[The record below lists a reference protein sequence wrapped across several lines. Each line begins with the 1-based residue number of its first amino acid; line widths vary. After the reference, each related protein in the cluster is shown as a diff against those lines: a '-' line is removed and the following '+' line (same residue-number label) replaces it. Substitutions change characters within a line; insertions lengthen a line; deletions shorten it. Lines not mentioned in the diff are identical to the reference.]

1 MTPDLIHKIS
11 KLSEKEQNHILAEHY
26 RSSLFDFAKF
36 CMGYKDLSWRTHKD
50 MIDALESDVH
60 RCLIVMPRG
69 SLKSSLGVTA
79 FSIWSLIR
87 NPNERILIDSEV
99 YTNSKNFI
107 REIKQYLESERIIK
121 LFGQF
126 KGPVWSESEITIA
139 QRTHP
144 YKEASVTAGGVGTI
158 KVGQHYSLDI
168 KDDLN
173 SNKNSQTEEQRQKVI
188 RHYQMSTSILDPGGR
203 QIVIGTRYSS
213 DDVIGWIL
221 KNEIGTSLIKSNNVA

>member
-1 MTPDLIHKIS
+1 MNKEFVHKLS
-11 KLSEKEQNHILAEHY
+11 KLSEEEANHLLAEY
-26 RSSLFDFAKF
+26 YKTSLYDFAKF
-36 CMGYKDLSWRTHKD
+36 CVGYKDLSWKTHGQ
-50 MIDALESDVH
+50 MIEALESDAE

-79 FSIWSLIR
+79 FSMWSLAR
-87 NPNERILIDSEV
+87 NPNERVLIDSEV
-99 YTNSKNFI
+99 YNNSKNFI
-107 REIKQYLESERIIK
+107 REIKQYLESERMVK
-121 LFGQF
+121 LFGNF
-126 KGPVWSESEITIA
+126 KGPVWSEGEITIA

-144 YKEASVTAGGVGTI
+144 YKEASITAGGVGTV
-158 KVGQHYSLDI
+158 KVGQHYSIDI

-173 SNKNSQTEEQRQKVI
+173 STKNSQTVEQRAKVV

-221 KNEIGTSLIKSNNVA
+221 KNEIGTSLIKKNNVA

>member
-1 MTPDLIHKIS
+1 MNKEFIQKIATM
-11 KLSEKEQNHILAEHY
+11 SEAECRHTLKEY
-26 RSSLFDFAKF
+26 YKTSLLDFSRLCLGF
-36 CMGYKDLSWRTHKD
+36 KDLNWRTHKE
-50 MIDALESDVH
+50 MIEALESDAE

-107 REIKQYLESERIIK
+107 REIKQHLESDRLVK
-121 LFGQF
+121 LFGEF
-126 KGPVWSESEITIA
+126 RGPVWSEGEITIA

-144 YKEASVTAGGVGTI
+144 YKEASITAGGVGTI
-158 KVGQHYSLDI
+158 KVGQHYSIDI

-173 SNKNSQTEEQRQKVI
+173 SNKNSQTQEQREKIV

-203 QIVIGTRYSS
+203 QIVIGTRYSA

-221 KNEIGTSLIKSNNVA
+221 KNEIGTSLIKDNNVA